1 MGQRERK
8 AYLESILP
16 RYKAA
21 GKHAKK
27 LILDEFCAV
36 CGYNRKYAIRLL
48 NKPANRTKTAKRGRK
63 SKYNNPLFLK
73 VLHEIFKACD
83 YMCSIRF
90 KAVIP
95 QWLPYYEQEYGAVA
109 DEAKTLLNS
118 VSRATLDRIL
128 KPIRAKHQK
137 GMCGTKPGTLLRNQ
151 IPIRTDNWDINSPGY
166 MEADTVAHC
175 GGSMAGEFVWSLT
188 MTDIHTG
195 WTECRAVW
203 NKDSVGVREQIKD
216 IESKLPFKLLGFDSD
231 NGSEFIN
238 HVLVDYFA
246 NREKPV
252 QFTRSRPNKKNDN
265 AHVEQKN
272 WTHARHL
279 LEYHRIDDSALLA
292 MINDLYANE
301 WSIYQNLFCPS
312 MKLIHKERFK
322 SKYRKSYEKPKT
334 PYQRLVESD
343 KIPQNIKKQLNTT
356 YNTQNPFILKN
367 KIQLK
372 LKAILKDVTVT
383 SIMRQRI

>member
-1 MGQRERK
+1 MGQKEK
-8 AYLESILP
+8 KSYLESILP
-16 RYKAA
+16 RYKAS
-21 GKHAKK
+21 GRRAKK

-48 NKPANRTKTAKRGRK
+48 NKPAGHIKKTKRGRK
-63 SKYNNPLFLK
+63 SKYNNPLFLE
-73 VLHEIFKACD
+73 VLNEIFKACD
-83 YMCSIRF
+83 YMCSIRL
-90 KAVIP
+90 KAVIA
-95 QWLPYYEQEYGAVA
+95 QWLPFYEQKHGVVA
-109 DEAKTLLNS
+109 DETKRLLLS
-118 VSRATLDRIL
+118 VNRATLDRIL
-128 KPIRAKHQK
+128 KPIRAKHHK
-137 GMCGTKPGTLLRNQ
+137 GMCGTKPGTLLKNQ

-175 GGSMAGEFVWSLT
+175 GGSTAGEFVWSLT

-203 NKDSVGVREQIKD
+203 NKDAISVREQIKD
-216 IESKLPFKLLGFDSD
+216 IELMLPFKLLGFDSD

-238 HVLVDYFA
+238 HVLLEYFG

-279 LEYHRIDDSALLA
+279 LEYHRIEEPSLLPL
-292 MINDLYANE
+292 INSLYANE

-312 MKLIHKERFK
+312 LKLKHKERFK
-322 SKYRKSYEKPKT
+322 SKYIKIYDQPKT
-334 PYQRLVESD
+334 PYQRLIES
-343 KIPQNIKKQLNTT
+343 
-356 YNTQNPFILKN
+356 N
-367 KIQLK
+367 KI
-372 LKAILKDVTVT
+372 
-383 SIMRQRI
+383 RNG